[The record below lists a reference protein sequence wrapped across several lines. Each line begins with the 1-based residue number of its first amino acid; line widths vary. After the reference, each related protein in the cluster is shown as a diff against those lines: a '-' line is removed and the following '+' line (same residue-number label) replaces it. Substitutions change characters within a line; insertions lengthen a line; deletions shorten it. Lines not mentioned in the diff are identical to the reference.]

1 MAIDKTV
8 TTSDIYARCN
18 EILGDRGAEYESS
31 GTKERSFQSVADCFN
46 AKTGMNLTA
55 AHICLIL
62 SDLKDV
68 RQFSQDRLHEDS
80 VIDGVNYKALMGVE
94 LFRQYGKVEIEK

>member
-1 MAIDKTV
+1 MAIVKQV
-8 TTSDIYARCN
+8 TTTCIYKRCN
-18 EILGDRGAEYESS
+18 EILGDRGAEYESN
-31 GTKERSFQSVADCFN
+31 GTQERSFQSVADCFN

-94 LFRQYGKVEIEK
+94 LFKQYDAKEIEK

>member
-1 MAIDKTV
+1 MAMIKKV
-8 TTSDIYARCN
+8 TTTCIYNRCN
-18 EILGDRGAEYESS
+18 QILGDRGAEYEPKE
-31 GTKERSFQSVADCFN
+31 TQERSFQSVADCFN

-94 LFRQYGKVEIEK
+94 LYKQYNTTEIGK

>member
-1 MAIDKTV
+1 MNKSVA
-8 TTSDIYARCN
+8 TSDIYNRCN
-18 EILGDRGAEYESS
+18 EILGDRATEYESN
-31 GTKERSFQSVADCFN
+31 GTQERSFQSVADCFN

-68 RQFSQDRLHEDS
+68 RQFSQDRLHQDS

-94 LFRQYGKVEIEK
+94 LYKQYSTTEIEK